1 MSTNKTLMSVIPS
14 TSDEPLKKVVKTEE
28 GLA

>member
-1 MSTNKTLMSVIPS
+1 MSTNKTLMSLIPS
-14 TSDEPLKKVVKTEE
+14 TSDEPLNKVLKTED

>member
-1 MSTNKTLMSVIPS
+1 MSTNKTLRPLILS
-14 TSDEPLKKVVKTEE
+14 TSDEPLNNVLKKED